1 MEIRAIVDKPRDAT
15 LAQASHCLNNWHS
28 VRIKLEVCIFMR
40 SYDRDL
46 WESKFTASYTTSN
59 GLGRLSEYNKQDISD
74 DWNWIKFNR

>member
-1 MEIRAIVDKPRDAT
+1 
-15 LAQASHCLNNWHS
+15 

-74 DWNWIKFNR
+74 DWN